1 MYFVVSNK
9 YDIIR
14 YSLPVTRYPPPVEKW
29 RHSNIYVLYEVS
41 RAPRD
46 REKGFVKGEALRLLK
61 INSSI
66 KTFEENIATFKKQP
80 MKRGYPQNFINNT
93 LSLP

>member
-1 MYFVVSNK
+1 M
-9 YDIIR
+9 
-14 YSLPVTRYPPPVEKW
+14 
-29 RHSNIYVLYEVS
+29 S

-80 MKRGYPQNFINNT
+80 MKRGYPQNFTNNT
-93 LSLP
+93 LSLPEVKYQERTQVLLQRNKAKNESCPS